1 MSALRPQPRPGVLDI
16 DPYVPGKSAA
26 PGVDR
31 VFKLS
36 SNETPLG
43 PSPQA
48 LAAYRAVA
56 DHLQDYPDGA
66 ATALREAIG
75 RAFGLD
81 PNRIIC
87 GAGSDDL
94 LNLLADAYLRD
105 GDEAI
110 YTTHGFLVYPIA
122 TLGSGAKP
130 IVAAEKN
137 YTADVDNILGKVTE
151 RTKVVFLANPN
162 NPTGTYLPFDEVK
175 RLHKGLPPHVLLV
188 LDAAYAEYVRR
199 NDYEAGIELVAT
211 SENVVMCRTFSKIY
225 GLAALRLGWMYG
237 PAHVVEAINRIR
249 GPFNVNSAAIAAGVA
264 AIGDTAHVETARLHN
279 DKWLAW
285 LTQEIRK
292 LGLEV
297 TPSIANFV
305 LIHFPETK
313 GKTAEEAD
321 AFLTKRG
328 LILRRVKAYHL
339 PNALRM
345 TVGSEE
351 ANRLVVAALA
361 EFLGKEFLGK
371 ELLGKKLLGKKLLG
385 KKP

>member
-1 MSALRPQPRPGVLDI
+1 MCADRPQPRPGVLDI
-16 DPYVPGKSAA
+16 DPYVPGKSSA
-26 PGVDR
+26 PGVAR
-31 VFKLS
+31 IFKLS

-43 PSPQA
+43 PSPKA
-48 LAAYRAVA
+48 VAAYRAVA

-75 RAFGLD
+75 HAFGLD

-94 LNLLADAYLRD
+94 LNLIADAYLRD

-110 YTTHGFLVYPIA
+110 HTTHGFLVYPIA

-130 IVAAEKN
+130 IVAPEKN
-137 YTADVDNILGKVTE
+137 YTADVDAILGKVSP

-175 RLHKGLPPHVLLV
+175 GLHKGLPPHVLLV

-211 SENVVMCRTFSKIY
+211 SENVVMCRTFSKIH
-225 GLAALRLGWMYG
+225 GLAALRLGWLYG
-237 PAHVVEAINRIR
+237 PAHVVDAINRVR
-249 GPFNVNSAAIAAGVA
+249 GPFNVNLPAIAAGVA
-264 AIGDTAHVETARLHN
+264 AIEDSAHVETARAHN
-279 DKWLAW
+279 EKWLAW
-285 LTQEIRK
+285 LLVELRR

-305 LIHFPETK
+305 LIHFPHE
-313 GKTAEEAD
+313 
-321 AFLTKRG
+321 
-328 LILRRVKAYHL
+328 
-339 PNALRM
+339 
-345 TVGSEE
+345 
-351 ANRLVVAALA
+351 
-361 EFLGKEFLGK
+361 
-371 ELLGKKLLGKKLLG
+371 
-385 KKP
+385 

>member
-1 MSALRPQPRPGVLDI
+1 MSTQCPQPRPGVLDI
-16 DPYVPGKSAA
+16 SPYVPGKSTA
-26 PGVDR
+26 PGVAR

-43 PSPQA
+43 PSPKA
-48 LAAYRAVA
+48 IAAYRSVA
-56 DHLQDYPDGA
+56 DHLEDYPDGSA
-66 ATALREAIG
+66 SELREAIG

-81 PNRIIC
+81 PDRIVC

-94 LNLLADAYLRD
+94 LHLLAHAYLVD
-105 GDEAI
+105 DDEAI
-110 YTTHGFLVYPIA
+110 HTTHGFLIYPIV
-122 TLGSGAKP
+122 TLGAGAKP
-130 IVAAEKN
+130 IVVAEKD
-137 YTADVDNILGKVTE
+137 YTADVDAILAAVTK
-151 RTKVVFLANPN
+151 RTKIVFIANPN
-162 NPTGTYLPFDEVK
+162 NPTGTCLSFDEVK
-175 RLHKGLPPHVLLV
+175 RLYRGLPPHVLLV
-188 LDAAYAEYVRR
+188 IDAAYAEYVRR

-237 PAHVVEAINRIR
+237 PAHVVDAINRIR
-249 GPFNVNSAAIAAGVA
+249 GPFNVNSAAMAAGVA
-264 AIGDTAHVETARLHN
+264 AIADTAHVETARAHN

-305 LIHFPETK
+305 LIHFPEKK
-313 GKTAEEAD
+313 GKTAADAD

-345 TVGSEE
+345 TVGGEE

-361 EFLGKEFLGK
+361 EFV
-371 ELLGKKLLGKKLLG
+371 G